1 MNRLNNINRVGIYPV
16 TKETLSAIEDNF
28 QMLSRVLD
36 GLHLPQGTAV
46 ILHGLPQVVSY
57 MYLQPNR
64 LYAVGKIVKV
74 NGTGVA
80 GSSEQWSA
88 RDNLLKH
95 SSDFV
100 LTTTDVSTDII
111 GTDGVTTYEDCLIQ
125 EQCTITYS
133 AGVNTTWKY
142 HTLEDILGLSREK
155 IANDA
160 FSLPSQFSIVRNNTF
175 VRNMLQKHLHIELE
189 IAKAQIDANE
199 IEITISGTIKDII
212 GAVLSTGNTFC
223 HPVQVSAVGC
233 VASGYIVQG
242 YGDNTAKIVC
252 YKQAVVYQHYPNK
265 MQITGDIYL

>member
-80 GSSEQWSA
+80 GSSEQWSS
-88 RDNLLKH
+88 RDNLLNH

-133 AGVNTTWKY
+133 AGGNTTWKY
-142 HTLEDILGLSREK
+142 HTLEDILGLSREN

-189 IAKAQIDANE
+189 IAKAQIDANK
-199 IEITISGTIKDII
+199 IEITISGKIKDII
-212 GAVLSTGNTFC
+212 GAVLSTGNTFY
-223 HPVQVSAVGC
+223 HPMQVSADGYI
-233 VASGYIVQG
+233 ASGYIVQG

-252 YKQAVVYQHYPNK
+252 YKQVVGIQPYPNR
-265 MQITGDIYL
+265 MQITGDLYL

>member
-125 EQCTITYS
+125 
-133 AGVNTTWKY
+133 
-142 HTLEDILGLSREK
+142 
-155 IANDA
+155 
-160 FSLPSQFSIVRNNTF
+160 
-175 VRNMLQKHLHIELE
+175 
-189 IAKAQIDANE
+189 
-199 IEITISGTIKDII
+199 
-212 GAVLSTGNTFC
+212 
-223 HPVQVSAVGC
+223 
-233 VASGYIVQG
+233 
-242 YGDNTAKIVC
+242 
-252 YKQAVVYQHYPNK
+252 
-265 MQITGDIYL
+265 

>member
-36 GLHLPQGTAV
+36 GLYLPQGTAV

-80 GSSEQWSA
+80 GSSGQWSSKP
-88 RDNLLKH
+88 NLINH
-95 SSDFV
+95 PSDFV

-125 EQCTITYS
+125 EQ
-133 AGVNTTWKY
+133 
-142 HTLEDILGLSREK
+142 
-155 IANDA
+155 
-160 FSLPSQFSIVRNNTF
+160 
-175 VRNMLQKHLHIELE
+175 
-189 IAKAQIDANE
+189 
-199 IEITISGTIKDII
+199 
-212 GAVLSTGNTFC
+212 
-223 HPVQVSAVGC
+223 
-233 VASGYIVQG
+233 
-242 YGDNTAKIVC
+242 
-252 YKQAVVYQHYPNK
+252 
-265 MQITGDIYL
+265 